1 MGSLSDMIRRLLD
14 SARQFIKDTI
24 EMIQQYIRRK
34 TVEDI
39 LAKLRKKQQQLE
51 PHMDT
56 QLLNQAIITVRDILK
71 KGDISKEDVDTAK
84 QASAN
89 AIGEESKGASGDG
102 SHRAGSSATPPPFP
116 NQSGHA
122 SSGSCRSFVLR

>member
-89 AIGEESKGASGDG
+89 AIGE
-102 SHRAGSSATPPPFP
+102 
-116 NQSGHA
+116 
-122 SSGSCRSFVLR
+122 